1 MKRVN
6 IGGQAVLEGIM
17 MKGPESY
24 ALAVRKPDQEIDV
37 QVTKY
42 KSLGERHKA
51 LNIPILRGIVSFIES
66 LYIGIGTLM
75 KSSEYFEEEEEAA
88 SKKEKSEKKQ
98 SEEKSEKKAEEK
110 SEKKVEEKSEKKD
123 SDKAE
128 KKDSDKAE
136 KKDSDKA
143 EKKSGSD
150 KGYMILTL
158 VISLAIAIGVFV
170 LLPAA
175 VANLLY
181 KVTDN
186 SILVNLFEGVLRLA
200 IFLGYVALI
209 SLMEDIKRTFMYHG
223 AEHKTI
229 NCLEAGADL
238 TVENVR
244 KYTRF
249 HKRCGTSFVFIVMII
264 SVVVFMFV
272 KTDVLWLRLLSRLL
286 LIPGIAGISYEFIRY
301 AGRHQ
306 NACSTILSQ
315 PGLWVQRLTTKEPD
329 DSMIEVAI
337 KSVEAV
343 IDWREYVN
351 CVRNNSFE
359 K

>member
-75 KSSEYFEEEEEAA
+75 KSSEYFEEEEEA
-88 SKKEKSEKKQ
+88 ENKSD
-98 SEEKSEKKAEEK
+98 KKAENK
-110 SEKKVEEKSEKKD
+110 TEKKD
-123 SDKAE
+123 G
-128 KKDSDKAE
+128 DKAE

-158 VISLAIAIGVFV
+158 FISLAIAIGVFV